1 MPIICE
7 PVDNVKE
14 SAKYMS
20 DKEFVH
26 AYPKPNPNTPLGS
39 SWQFAPCFL
48 PKKRCVLYNLSEIR
62 IELEPANDL
71 VA

>member
-48 PKKRCVLYNLSEIR
+48 PKKYVDYKDEIQTNFNVR
-62 IELEPANDL
+62 PDD
-71 VA
+71 